1 MRPVCRIRR
10 RSRPDRGA
18 GRGHLCC
25 RRLSVLTAA
34 QRRESAWD
42 SAPKRLRELGLIHRR
57 PAPDPA
63 AARLGIQLL
72 IRRALG
78 APVRPLPAPA
88 GRGHV
93 PGRRATR
100 CLRLPRA
107 GTFLVHRARRDL
119 LRPVR
124 ALTALLRARLD
135 VLILP
140 LALPARSRGMTS
152 TSNCR
157 VRTFAECIMPT
168 SALAACLHSSAAA
181 ITGQV
186 IDQVAGNG
194 RRGLA
199 RSRPMPAGW

>member
-119 LRPVR
+119 LRSVLSPR
-124 ALTALLRARLD
+124 SFAPALMCSYCRSRFRLD
-135 VLILP
+135 PRGMHPPPI
-140 LALPARSRGMTS
+140 AASARSRNAS
-152 TSNCR
+152 CR
-157 VRTFAECIMPT
+157 RLPW
-168 SALAACLHSSAAA
+168 
-181 ITGQV
+181 
-186 IDQVAGNG
+186 
-194 RRGLA
+194 
-199 RSRPMPAGW
+199 RPVFMPAPLP